1 MKIIR
6 TTSEL
11 QYALKNT
18 GYSGKCIGLVPT
30 MGALHSGHIELVK
43 RCVSECGICV
53 VSIFVN
59 PTQFNDPKD
68 LMAYPRTPEVDCL
81 MLEEAGCD
89 YLFMP
94 SVEDIYPVPDTRI
107 FNFGLLEEVMEG
119 RFRPGHFNG
128 VAQIVSKLF
137 EASIPDKAYFGEKD
151 FQQLAIIRELVK
163 QMEYKIII
171 VSCPI
176 VREADGLAM
185 SSRNRRLTA
194 VEREKAPLIAEYLFK
209 SLTFAKDNTIRDTI
223 EFVTNGLNA
232 EPVFKLEYFEIVDGF
247 SLEAINE
254 WDDSDYI
261 VGCLAVFCGPVR
273 LIDNIVYKNAY

>member
-11 QYALKNT
+11 QNALKNP
-18 GYSGKCIGLVPT
+18 GASGKCIGLVPT
-30 MGALHSGHIELVK
+30 MGALHRGHIELVK
-43 RCVSECGICV
+43 RCVSECDICV

-68 LMAYPRTPEVDCL
+68 LVAYPRTPEIDSF

-94 SVEDIYPVPDTRI
+94 SVEDIYPVPDIRI

-119 RFRPGHFNG
+119 KFRPGHFNG

-137 EASIPDKAYFGEKD
+137 DASIPDKAYFGEKD

-185 SSRNRRLTA
+185 SSRNRRLTTA
-194 VEREKAPLIAEYLFK
+194 EREKAPLIAEYLFK
-209 SLTFAKDNTIRDTI
+209 SLTFAKDNSIQDTI

-247 SLEAINE
+247 SLETINE
-254 WDDSDYI
+254 WDNSDYI

-273 LIDNIVYKNAY
+273 LIDNIVYKNVY